1 MKKPVLIS
9 LLLVIVIHSPVLA
22 IRKDTKLILE
32 QLKKLEALVTSL
44 EQKVTIIS
52 TEFSSMFKKV
62 KIIESKVA
70 AMTRNQADS
79 NEGKENLLLSLQ
91 FIKEEINDLKNSIAK
106 VNDKLTTLPAAPPP
120 TAATSSTEDQ
130 ASNKSTTDS
139 NKPATMIQSPDS
151 IYYTAYSDF
160 LAKNYKLA
168 IDGFKQFVKLYPKH
182 TRTDNAI
189 YWIGECYYTQRLFQ
203 DAITSFDEV
212 IQKYGDGDKV
222 MGATLKKG
230 FALIEMGKESE
241 GINVLKGLISKY
253 PLSDEAK
260 LAQRKI
266 NEVME

>member
-1 MKKPVLIS
+1 MKKNLLITLLFVIIIHAPV
-9 LLLVIVIHSPVLA
+9 HA

-32 QLKKLEALVTSL
+32 KLAKLEALITNL

-52 TEFSSMFKKV
+52 TEFSSMFSKV
-62 KIIESKVA
+62 KIIETKVA
-70 AMTRNQADS
+70 AMTRNQADT

-106 VNDKLTTLPAAPPP
+106 VNDKLISMPSATRPVDAAN
-120 TAATSSTEDQ
+120 T
-130 ASNKSTTDS
+130 TTDNS
-139 NKPATMIQSPDS
+139 QTNNVIQSPDS

-168 IDGFKQFVKLYPKH
+168 VDGFKQFVKLYPTH
-182 TRTDNAI
+182 TRTDNAM

-203 DAITSFDEV
+203 DAITTFNEL
-212 IQKYGDGDKV
+212 IEKYAEGDKV
-222 MGATLKKG
+222 LGATLKKG

-241 GINVLKGLISKY
+241 GINVLKGLISQY

-266 NEVME
+266 NEIME

>member
-9 LLLVIVIHSPVLA
+9 LLLFIVIHVPVHA

-32 QLKKLEALVTSL
+32 QLKKMEALITNL

-62 KIIESKVA
+62 KIIETKVA
-70 AMTRNQADS
+70 AMTRNQADA

-106 VNDKLTTLPAAPPP
+106 VNDKLTAMPAAPPP
-120 TAATSSTEDQ
+120 TDATTNADP
-130 ASNKSTTDS
+130 AGNATNDS
-139 NKPATMIQSPDS
+139 KKPATMIQSPDS

-182 TRTDNAI
+182 TRTDNAM

-203 DAITSFDEV
+203 EAVNTFNEV
-212 IQKYGDGDKV
+212 IDKYSDGDKV

-230 FALIEMGKESE
+230 FALVEMGKESE
-241 GINVLKGLISKY
+241 GINVLKGLISQY

-266 NEVME
+266 NEIME

>member
-1 MKKPVLIS
+1 MKKPILLS
-9 LLLVIVIHSPVLA
+9 LLLVIVIHTPVHA

-32 QLKKLEALVTSL
+32 KLKKLEALITNL

-62 KIIESKVA
+62 KIIDTKVA
-70 AMTRNQADS
+70 AMTRNQADDS
-79 NEGKENLLLSLQ
+79 EGKENLLLSLQ

-106 VNDKLTTLPAAPPP
+106 VNDKLMAMPVAPPP
-120 TAATSSTEDQ
+120 TTAP
-130 ASNKSTTDS
+130 TTND
-139 NKPATMIQSPDS
+139 PATNNTADSSQPATVIQSPDS

-168 IDGFKQFVKLYPKH
+168 IDGFKQFVRLYPKH

-203 DAITSFDEV
+203 EAINTFDEV
-212 IQKYGDGDKV
+212 IDKYSDGDKV

-230 FALIEMGKESE
+230 FALVEMGKESE
-241 GINVLKGLISKY
+241 GINVLKGLISQY

-266 NEVME
+266 NEIME